1 MAGVIETK
9 NDKKYIDKEEILYE
23 YDLEA
28 KWGIEFLF
36 LAVIGILFGYA
47 KSKNYD
53 LNIIWIAIFI
63 SLLAGFL
70 YFLLRD
76 FKTYKSKGIYITQN
90 HFISYTGEKVH
101 IKDIYY
107 CYFLFSNSSGFFE
120 WTELSFYKNRKFL
133 FYCKVSDSNEYKML
147 IDALIMISKND
158 NLLKKEAKYNSRQKL
173 IIKDKN
179 GNRS

>member
-1 MAGVIETK
+1 MSGIIETK
-9 NDKKYIDKEEILYE
+9 NDKKYIDKEEVLYE
-23 YDLEA
+23 YDLET

-63 SLLAGFL
+63 SLLVGFL

-90 HFISYTGEKVH
+90 HFISYAG
-101 IKDIYY
+101 
-107 CYFLFSNSSGFFE
+107 
-120 WTELSFYKNRKFL
+120 
-133 FYCKVSDSNEYKML
+133 
-147 IDALIMISKND
+147 
-158 NLLKKEAKYNSRQKL
+158 
-173 IIKDKN
+173 
-179 GNRS
+179 